1 MNNNNNNDDEAILQ
15 EKKQLIKGYA
25 EIISSP
31 DFKAGDPAI
40 NSVEKVYI
48 NQVLQSL
55 LKKEKES
62 QLNKIQLLTIK
73 SPNIFFSEIIIPF
86 LRAIRKKTIGTDKIG
101 EFMLTEEHISEFE
114 DKLGTFGNPFLFEN
128 PQSSQEIQDKK
139 QTIDNLALNS
149 SDKILEQTNSITNSS
164 QNNNTNSE
172 ENPEFVKTSD
182 NEIDN
187 FLRDNQPVKAFDS
200 NKIVDV
206 SRKNALGV
214 GNPYFQNEVASGA
227 PFFESRF
234 KNITKKNQSLNI
246 DIYPGSSEIYPYAV
260 SGYKVNL
267 IENMIITGESD
278 VQLEFLNL
286 HDLQGGPN
294 VANRTT
300 LEHYHSFF
308 LQIDEFTKYFT
319 AVSNLGDASGKFFIP
334 NDTFGI
340 QDNDDQEIV
349 FEGTIDTFDENSPL
363 VFTVVDN
370 NLLKTTN
377 GDYNNLYIEMT
388 SGSAIGQR
396 RRITDYTYFDDQG
409 DQEANNDI
417 HRTITVNAVFD
428 TIAAGDAFKIVNN
441 MNENDTKLYSIIFK
455 LKNSFICTVKPEKI
469 NTLTISLYGLKRG
482 QTNIE
487 PLYLGHKFS
496 RVQLGLHFKER

>member
-214 GNPYFQNEVASGA
+214 GNPYFQNEVASDA

-349 FEGTIDTFDENSPL
+349 FEGTIDGLNGGNSQT
-363 VFTVVDN
+363 VFTVVNN
-370 NLLKTTN
+370 NLIKST
-377 GDYNNLYIEMT
+377 DDVYNNLYIEMT
-388 SGSAIGQR
+388 SGSALGQR
-396 RRITDYTYFDDQG
+396 RLITVYTG
-409 DQEANNDI
+409 ES
-417 HRTITVNAVFD
+417 RTITVNAAFD